1 MPSVPFDEPNLWTD
15 GDISEKIS
23 SISPNSTSISID
35 GDARASMTYIINGV
49 SETQEVDT
57 NPLSLFCQQV
67 LGKTEINT
75 EDGSLIRTPPMA
87 HPQFRWLYADRIS
100 SIKGIG
106 LERKV
111 EGDIT
116 TELLSVDTEPLTS
129 WQYVAPYFVVYDK
142 YEVVVEFSARPYLV
156 VSDETMD
163 VLNEQYPGYYRIDGG
178 DGTYY
183 MDDGSQNAAA
193 GNPIRE
199 YERYTTYVTEPSA
212 EFLTMK
218 GGAYK
223 FSSDV
228 AQINSQ
234 TIVGFYGKTLI
245 PKVVLK
251 VTWYQVPYQFVNP
264 AKDESTNIYEALGR
278 VNQNEWF
285 GYAPGELLFTGFAN
299 TPKMKQQFDFNSY
312 SLEDAIYLPTLDNLL
327 YTDIMLTF
335 LYIPIF
341 STTTG
346 GDRYPSSSAGV
357 INPDN
362 RSYINAGHNL
372 AQSNVNKRYYPVISE
387 DVESPPVADKYK
399 KRPIYDSYP
408 FELIFNALPYK
419 MTVIPDPPEPP

>member
-1 MPSVPFDEPNLWTD
+1 MPVVPFDKLDLWDD

-23 SISPNSTSISID
+23 STSPNSTSISID
-35 GDARASMTYIINGV
+35 GDSRASLTYIVNGID
-49 SETQEVDT
+49 EKLDIEG

-75 EDGSLIRTPPMA
+75 VDGSLKRTPPMA
-87 HPQFRWLYADRIS
+87 HPQFRWLYAERIS

-116 TELLSVDTEPLTS
+116 TDLLSVDTSPANS

-142 YEVVVEFSARPYLV
+142 YEVTVEFSSRPYLV
-156 VSDETMD
+156 VSDQAIDALDDLYEG
-163 VLNEQYPGYYRIDGG
+163 EYRIDGADG
-178 DGTYY
+178 DYY
-183 MDDGSQNAAA
+183 MDDGGINSCS

-199 YERYTTYVTEPSA
+199 YTRYTTYVTEPSA

-228 AQINSQ
+228 SQVNNQ
-234 TIVGFYGKTLI
+234 TIVGFYGKTLV

-251 VTWYQVPYQFVNP
+251 VTWFQVPYKFVNP
-264 AKDESTNIYEALGR
+264 KDPASTNIYEALGR
-278 VNQNEWF
+278 VNQNEWMGF
-285 GYAPGELLFTGFAN
+285 KPGELLFTGFTN
-299 TPKMKQQFDFNSY
+299 TQKMKAQFDFNSY
-312 SLEDAIYLPTLDNLL
+312 DLSDIENLPNLESLL
-327 YTDIMLTF
+327 YTDIVLSF
-335 LYIPIF
+335 LYIPVF
-341 STTTG
+341 STTTSG
-346 GDRYPSSSAGV
+346 TPYPSSPAGI
-357 INPDN
+357 INSSN

-372 AQSNVNKRYYPVISE
+372 AQSNINKKYYPVISE
-387 DVESPPVADKYK
+387 DVDSPVPPNNLK
-399 KRPIYDSYP
+399 KKPIYDSYP

-419 MTVIPDPPEPP
+419 MTTV